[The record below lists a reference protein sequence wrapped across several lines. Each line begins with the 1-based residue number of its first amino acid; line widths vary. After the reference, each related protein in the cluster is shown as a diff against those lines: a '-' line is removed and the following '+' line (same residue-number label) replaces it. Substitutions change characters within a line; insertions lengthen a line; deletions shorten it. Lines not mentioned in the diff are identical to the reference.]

1 VKERILLNER
11 YGTVEIDKT
20 GIIIGYNKNG
30 KLLLSDIIGETADE
44 DLSGLSINEFS
55 AAGEVFSIN
64 ADNMQK
70 IIFSVFSS
78 LNGILLID
86 TIYYKEAESVVVR
99 FVRDNEVFAPFL
111 NLIKN
116 SLSIYIELDDKLNI
130 IFATDSFCKLAGIE
144 KYKLYGENISEF
156 ADSQNLKKI
165 SSAADLFKKNII
177 NFLKIDEVQFRLN
190 NIDQIFD
197 MEVTTVKE
205 GISGFSGILCQLL
218 DKSFEKK
225 STKMGKTIRRMSAV
239 ANFAGGIAHDYNN
252 ALTAVLG
259 NISLAKMDAEKDS
272 ELDELLRDAESAG
285 LKIKTLTER
294 LGLFARGMKP
304 AKNKTDI
311 KKLIE
316 DVLPE
321 TLSGYKG
328 NFKINIQEN
337 MINPEIDAEL
347 ISEAFRHVLENAVD
361 AVDKPDGEI
370 VICAEEIEVKEES
383 VFRET
388 TLVSGKYILI
398 SIKDNGPGIDQS
410 FSRDIFDPYI
420 TTKIGREGLGLALA
434 YTIIKRHRGFI
445 CGESSANNGAEFKIF
460 IPLF

>member
-86 TIYYKEAESVVVR
+86 TIYYKEAESVIVR

-111 NLIKN
+111 NLIKY
-116 SLSIYIELDDKLNI
+116 SLSTYIELDDKLNI
-130 IFATDSFCKLAGIE
+130 LFATDSFCKLAGVE

-205 GISGFSGILCQLL
+205 GISGFSGILCKLL

-225 STKMGKTIRRMSAV
+225 STKMGNTIRRMSAV